1 MLELLQS
8 NRMSFLVETLAERLQ
23 QPNDPFQPALVVVQS
38 QGIGQWLKVE
48 LAERLGIA
56 ANIDCLL
63 PAELIWRL
71 YQQVLPDHL
80 GIELP
85 AESPFSRA
93 LLSWRLMQQLPA
105 MTEPGICNYLGGA
118 GDPQLRQYQLSHE
131 IALLFDQYLI
141 YRPDWIYQWE
151 AGQAHPELPWQSEL
165 WQAVTKEPGM
175 DTRLHRANL
184 HKAFLKALSDS
195 NMAARL
201 PDQLNVLGISSL
213 PKMHLETLQAVA
225 EHTQVAIY
233 FMNPCQHYW
242 GDIESEKTVAKRSIR
257 DIIGKQGP
265 LVEEDYLEVGNP
277 LLSSTGQQGREFLEL
292 LLETDGIQTADL
304 FQSEPPDNA
313 LTQVQNDILNL
324 ELAGE
329 FFDLDASPPTLSQ
342 SGEDHSVQIHST
354 HSRVREIEVLLDQ
367 LLAIIDDAGGDIKP
381 TDIIVMAPDITNYAP
396 FVQSVFQQKLPF
408 SITDRPVVDESALL
422 LAFEKLLALPESRL
436 SATDVMDLLDVPAIA
451 RKFALNEADIAV
463 IHYWIRESGVR
474 FEQDGKAKS
483 ANWGLP
489 EDDYNTWRFGLDRLL
504 LGYAMEPAAGLYENI
519 APFELSPAD
528 AQLLGTLCDILDLLV
543 HHRTALSQSHSAA
556 EWQAQINRLLEDLIE
571 PTMEEEFVLDHIAD
585 ALETLVLQ
593 TETAQFSE
601 TISPHLFRYWLKQAL
616 DQPAQN
622 RGFVSGGVTFATL
635 VPMRSIPYRC
645 VCLIGMNDR
654 EFPRED
660 KPLSFDLMSKQYR
673 KGDRSRRNDDRYLFL
688 EAILSA
694 QEYLYLS
701 FIGRGQRDNKP
712 KPPSELL
719 SELHDYL
726 QRLYGTFA
734 ITEHPL
740 QPYDVRY
747 FAVDSKLK
755 SYATQWRGALQAA
768 EPVPPFAGAALQP
781 AVDTETLQDLNDLT
795 RFFRHP
801 ARYFLNRLGVYFPE
815 DDAGLKDAE
824 SFSLDG
830 LERYDIATGALD
842 TLLSPSFQPPMID
855 AWIAQTRASGKMLPG
870 QLGYQQLA
878 EQLTL
883 AQRIATVVNELSDG
897 TTEIQQFDIV
907 LGNHSLACE
916 LTLRNNRLIAARTG
930 ELRARQIIETWI
942 QHLALCAHG
951 LERPSTMVYRD
962 THHNVKQHTIKPVTR
977 NQAQDW
983 LEHLSQLFIQGL
995 SQPLLF
1001 MPEASLLA
1009 AREQDLGKVI
1019 RGYQSDQDGDK
1030 RGQEAHDPYYNRVL
1044 EFPEAF
1050 SEDFLTLANQ
1060 IWQPYLAQEEK

>member
-8 NRMSFLVETLAERLQ
+8 NRMSLLVETLAERLQ

-48 LAERLGIA
+48 LAQRLGIA

-71 YQQVLPDHL
+71 YQKVLPDHL

-85 AESPFSRA
+85 AESPFSRT

-105 MTEPGICNYLGGA
+105 MSEPGIRNYLSGA

-131 IALLFDQYLI
+131 IALLYDQYLI
-141 YRPDWIYQWE
+141 YRPDWIHQWE
-151 AGQAHPELPWQSEL
+151 AGQVHPDLPWQSEL

-184 HKAFLKALSDS
+184 HTAFLRALQHPDV
-195 NMAARL
+195 AAKL
-201 PDQLNVLGISSL
+201 PNQLNVLGISSL

-225 EHTQVAIY
+225 GHTQVAIY

-265 LVEEDYLEVGNP
+265 LTEEDYLEVGNP

-304 FQSEPPDNA
+304 FWSEPPRNA

-329 FFDLDASPPTLSQ
+329 FFDLEAAPATLTRPRQ
-342 SGEDHSVQIHST
+342 DRSVQIHST
-354 HSRVREIEVLLDQ
+354 HSRVREVEVLLDQ
-367 LLAIIDDAGGDIKP
+367 LLAMIDASDGDLKP
-381 TDIIVMAPDITNYAP
+381 ADIIVMAPDITQYAP
-396 FVQSVFQQKLPF
+396 FIQAVFQQKLPF

-422 LAFEKLLALPESRL
+422 LAFEKLLALPDSRL
-436 SATDVMDLLDVPAIA
+436 NATDVMDLLDVPAIA
-451 RKFALNEADIAV
+451 RKFALSEADIGV

-474 FEQDGKAKS
+474 FEQDGKAKA

-489 EDDYNTWRFGLDRLL
+489 DDDYNTWRFGLDRLL

-543 HHRTALSQSHSAA
+543 KHRSAISKSQSAV
-556 EWQAQINRLLEDLIE
+556 EWQSSINRLLDDLIE
-571 PTMEEEFVLDHIAD
+571 PTMEEEFVLGHIAD
-585 ALETLVLQ
+585 GLEALVVQ
-593 TETAQFSE
+593 TETARFTT
-601 TISPHLFRYWLKQAL
+601 TISPHLFRYWLRQAL

-635 VPMRSIPYRC
+635 VPMRSIPYRS

-660 KPLSFDLMSKQYR
+660 KPLSFDLMSKHYR

-726 QRLYGTFA
+726 IRLYGSFE

-747 FAVDSKLK
+747 FAENSVLK
-755 SYATQWRGALQAA
+755 SYATHWRGALQGA
-768 EPVPPFAGAALQP
+768 EPVPPFASTALEQV
-781 AVDTETLQDLNDLT
+781 VDTETLQELSDLT

-801 ARYFLNRLGVYFPE
+801 ARYFLNRLGVFFPE
-815 DDAGLKDAE
+815 DDVGLKDAE

-830 LERYDIATGALD
+830 LERYDIATAALD
-842 TLLSPSFQPPMID
+842 TLLSPSFQPQLID
-855 AWIAQTRASGKMLPG
+855 AWIARTRASGKMLPG
-870 QLGYQQLA
+870 QLGYQQLT
-878 EQLTL
+878 EQLSL
-883 AQRIATVVNELSDG
+883 AQRIAAVVKDLSP
-897 TTEIQQFDIV
+897 EKIEVCQFDLTV
-907 LGNHSLACE
+907 GSHQLFCE
-916 LTLRNNRLIAARTG
+916 LALRDDQLITARTG

-951 LERPSTMVYRD
+951 HQRTATLVYRD
-962 THHNVKQHTIKPVTR
+962 SHRNVKHHQIRPVSETE
-977 NQAQDW
+977 AQNW
-983 LEHLSQLFIQGL
+983 LSELSKIFVQGL
-995 SQPLLF
+995 SQPILF

-1019 RGYQSDQDGDK
+1019 RGYHSDQDGEH

-1044 EFPEAF
+1044 DFPEAF
-1050 SEDFLTLANQ
+1050 SADFLQLANQ
-1060 IWQPYLAQEEK
+1060 IWQPYLAHEEK